1 MFRSQFYSVM
11 PEGILFKADKKT
23 DEDDWIIYIEASN
36 ENMDQEQETI
46 MQKALKGAS
55 EYFLSHGVISWDHK
69 HKIKD
74 DPQYIIGEPLQAG
87 FTKSKKTIVKARLY
101 KDVDRAKGVWQA
113 ICSKSTRFG
122 ASVGGYTLSKNMK
135 TGVIDEVFWD
145 ELAITNKPVNDDTMG
160 KVQLV
165 PFNNLVKALTA
176 GGGVDASQFTGG
188 RALIGETL
196 MGVSDQIDPNTR
208 KVDNKVLKSLFSNML
223 AEIQRGNIGNSDD
236 LASYVVDKG
245 FSGPVALKVLN
256 FLNRGLA
263 LTNKYFRNG
272 GNNGR

>member
-1 MFRSQFYSVM
+1 
-11 PEGILFKADKKT
+11 
-23 DEDDWIIYIEASN
+23 
-36 ENMDQEQETI
+36 
-46 MQKALKGAS
+46 
-55 EYFLSHGVISWDHK
+55 
-69 HKIKD
+69 
-74 DPQYIIGEPLQAG
+74 
-87 FTKSKKTIVKARLY
+87 
-101 KDVDRAKGVWQA
+101 
-113 ICSKSTRFG
+113 
-122 ASVGGYTLSKNMK
+122 MK

-145 ELAITNKPVNDDTMG
+145 GLAITNKPVNDDTMG

-165 PFNNLVKALTA
+165 PFNNLVNALTA